1 MFIEYFRNE
10 MRTPEGGLA
19 GLARR
24 EWEKVMSV
32 DELRKLV
39 QTARSKLSD
48 SSTDDE

>member
-1 MFIEYFRNE
+1 MK
-10 MRTPEGGLA
+10 TPEGGLA

-24 EWEKVMSV
+24 HWDKVMAV

-48 SSTDDE
+48 DGE